1 MAIGLTGSDNING
14 RKYFKLRDLSTEP
27 TQMREVTYTNMLHA
41 CGVVSP
47 NQVHVRLYVNGV
59 PYGLFALTDY
69 VLMKAGF
76 PWSTREVRR
85 RKRNVVLARTL

>member
-1 MAIGLTGSDNING
+1 VQRDYNAKRAMAIGLTGTDNING

-27 TQMREVTYTNMLHA
+27 TQMREVTYTSMLHA

-47 NQVHVRLYVNGV
+47 NQVHVRLYVNAV

-69 VLMKAGF
+69 VLMKAGI
-76 PWSTREVRR
+76 PGSTREV
-85 RKRNVVLARTL
+85 